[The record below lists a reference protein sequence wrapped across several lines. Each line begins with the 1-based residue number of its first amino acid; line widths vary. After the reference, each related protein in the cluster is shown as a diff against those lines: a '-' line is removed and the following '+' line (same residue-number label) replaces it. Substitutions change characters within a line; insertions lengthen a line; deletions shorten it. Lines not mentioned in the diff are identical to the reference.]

1 MSIFL
6 SNFAAQNC
14 LSMKRILLFVGV
26 AFFSMEI
33 IAYNPLDSLPCY
45 CVDLVELMGGND
57 ETELS
62 EEDVKALERDNIYFS
77 DRKDCLAKF
86 LVSVKPQKKS
96 GPKEKPLPLFVAQK
110 LGLWGYMNVGRNS
123 FAQSYLAVAK
133 LSTVGQGKELYK
145 AMQSD
150 TALARP
156 MFNALYERYYGNRN
170 EQIRVNSLHD
180 MGFTYPEIDQ
190 MEEIGY
196 AHYRVLEYARKNP
209 SIPREELIKE
219 GFEAEKAFDGHEY
232 SEEEL
237 KDYLK
242 EQDAAN
248 RMSDMFASEKEK
260 ESYPYYRGKLK
271 LKSWSIK
278 KEWEKEF
285 RSCQVADLQP
295 CYSSIVVHIDKKG
308 IGRLEC
314 TEDAPA
320 LVKYFYSYASQ
331 HESPSFVPVKLQF
344 AKIKESVDVN
354 FKGKI
359 NIVERRIFDGTGE
372 VKIAYKD
379 GQWELVKSPDNW
391 DKIPLLNYIRSMQL
405 ENKTKKS
412 KLTLTGQIIRRYINV
427 GHLGACELAPIY
439 QFVSS
444 NDKNLQFD
452 TYEESRV
459 RW

>member
-1 MSIFL
+1 MV
-6 SNFAAQNC
+6 
-14 LSMKRILLFVGV
+14 R
-26 AFFSMEI
+26 
-33 IAYNPLDSLPCY
+33 
-45 CVDLVELMGGND
+45 
-57 ETELS
+57 
-62 EEDVKALERDNIYFS
+62 
-77 DRKDCLAKF
+77 
-86 LVSVKPQKKS
+86 
-96 GPKEKPLPLFVAQK
+96 
-110 LGLWGYMNVGRNS
+110 
-123 FAQSYLAVAK
+123 
-133 LSTVGQGKELYK
+133 ELY
-145 AMQSD
+145 AQMQND

-156 MFNALYERYYGNRN
+156 FFNFIYERYYGKRN
-170 EQIRVNSLHD
+170 EEARYFALVEL
-180 MGFTYPEIDQ
+180 GFTVPEIDQ

-232 SEEEL
+232 SDEEL

-242 EQDAAN
+242 DQDAAN
-248 RMSDMFASEKEK
+248 RVSDMYASEKEK

-295 CYSSIVVHIDKKG
+295 CYSSLVVHIDKKG
-308 IGRLEC
+308 KGRLEC

-320 LVKYFYSYASQ
+320 LVKYFFSYASQ
-331 HESPSFVPVKLQF
+331 HESPSFAPVKLQF

-379 GQWELVKSPDNW
+379 GQWELVKSPENW
-391 DKIPLLNYIRSMQL
+391 DKIPLLNYVRSLQL
-405 ENKTKKS
+405 ENKTRKS
-412 KLTLTGQIIRRYINV
+412 KLTLTGQIIRRYIGV
-427 GHLGACELAPIY
+427 GYLGDCELAPIY

-452 TYEESRV
+452 MYEESRV
-459 RW
+459 MW

>member
-1 MSIFL
+1 
-6 SNFAAQNC
+6 
-14 LSMKRILLFVGV
+14 MKKILLFFV
-26 AFFSMEI
+26 AALFSLES
-33 IAYNPLDSLPCY
+33 IANNLLDSLPCY

-57 ETELS
+57 ETELT
-62 EEDVKALERDNIYFS
+62 EDDVKALEKDNIYFS
-77 DRKDCLAKF
+77 ERKNCLAKF
-86 LVSVKPQKKS
+86 LVPVKQGKKAS
-96 GPKEKPLPLFVAQK
+96 GPKEKPLPLFVARK
-110 LGLWGYMNVGRNS
+110 LGIWGYNNVGRETI
-123 FAQSYLAVAK
+123 AKSYLMK
-133 LSTVGQGKELYK
+133 TKCYTIQMGRELY
-145 AMQSD
+145 AQMQND

-156 MFNALYERYYGNRN
+156 FFNFIYERYYGNRN
-170 EQIRVNSLHD
+170 EEARYFALREL
-180 MGFTYPEIDQ
+180 GFTIPEIDQ

-196 AHYRVLEYARKNP
+196 THYRVLEYAQKNP
-209 SIPREELIKE
+209 SVSREELIKE

-232 SEEEL
+232 SDEEL

-242 EQDAAN
+242 DQDAAN
-248 RMSDMFASEKEK
+248 RVSDMYASEKEK

-295 CYSSIVVHIDKKG
+295 CYSSLVVHIDKKG
-308 IGRLEC
+308 KGRLEC

-320 LVKYFYSYASQ
+320 LVKYFFSYASQ
-331 HESPSFVPVKLQF
+331 HESPSFAPVKLQF

-379 GQWELVKSPDNW
+379 GQWELVKSPENW
-391 DKIPLLNYIRSMQL
+391 DKIPLLNYVRSLQL

-412 KLTLTGQIIRRYINV
+412 KLTLTGQIIRRYIGV
-427 GHLGACELAPIY
+427 GYLGDCELAPIY

-452 TYEESRV
+452 MYEESRV
-459 RW
+459 MW